1 MGNTIIGRLFGKQEK
16 RIFIMGLD
24 AAGKTT
30 ILYRLK
36 LGEIVTT
43 IPTIGFNVET
53 VNILNFNVTA
63 WDVGGRNK
71 MRPLYR
77 HYYTNTHGLVYII
90 DSNDKERFEYAIDEL
105 RRFVLDVGELDQVPL
120 LVLANKQDLNDVML
134 PEEIASNMETLKQ
147 LEHRAWTVFGVSAVD
162 KNNPGLLE
170 AMEWLVNTMEA
181 KEKPELSEKW
191 TQTWR
196 PASESDVQEQK
207 QDDEDTKKSFFNN
220 FVESLK
226 KMFSTV

>member
-16 RIFIMGLD
+16 RILIMGLD

-30 ILYRLK
+30 MLYRLK

-53 VNILNFNVTA
+53 VKILNVNVTA
-63 WDVGGRNK
+63 WDVGGRDK
-71 MRPLYR
+71 IRPLYR

-90 DSNDKERFEYAIDEL
+90 DSKDKERFEYAIDEL
-105 RRFVLDVGELDQVPL
+105 RRFVLDVDELDQVPL

-147 LEHRAWTVFGVSAVD
+147 LEHRAWTVFGVSALD
-162 KNNPGLLE
+162 KYNPGLLE
-170 AMEWLVNTMEA
+170 AMEWLVKTMES
-181 KEKPELSEKW
+181 KDKQELSEKW
-191 TQTWR
+191 IQAWR
-196 PASESDVQEQK
+196 PTSDVQEQK
-207 QDDEDTKKSFFNN
+207 QDVEITKKSFFNN
-220 FVESLK
+220 FVESFK